1 MGLYGNNNKEGN
13 GMAKENLINGEH
25 VNFDVT
31 GVRVTDALLEALT
44 ILDRECRF
52 GSGGTWDISREGR
65 KLIATPVGG
74 PFDTLFFNKRKG
86 KWSV

>member
-1 MGLYGNNNKEGN
+1 
-13 GMAKENLINGEH
+13 MAKENLINGEH

-31 GVRVTDALLEALT
+31 GVRVTDALLEALN
-44 ILDRECRF
+44 ILDRECRS

-65 KLIATPVGG
+65 KLIATPVDG
-74 PFDTLFFNKRKG
+74 PFDTLIFNKKKG